1 MKKRNSLGE
10 QKNTVQAQPIDQ
22 ELCSCRQEEPTDCT
36 MQTKNRKKWSL
47 KRKIVTASVSVVL
60 VLILAGFFIFQYL
73 LAGLKTK
80 PITVQPQ
87 ELEVDSSVAEKS
99 KEYKIIN
106 IALFGVDSRDYDKNE
121 GRSDSIMILSVDQK
135 NNTLKLTSIL
145 RDSKVHIDGYGE
157 EKIAHAY
164 AYGGPELAIKTLND
178 NFHLD
183 IQDYATVNFAGL
195 ANVIDAVGGIDI
207 EITEAERQQI
217 NINANS
223 DGLHAETV
231 TSSGLVHLN
240 GAQATA
246 YARIRNIDSD
256 NARADR
262 QKKVLACMLENVKTL
277 SVTEYPNLLRTVLPL
292 VETSLSYTDIIGF
305 APMLLNELPLVQHS
319 IPSEEDHA
327 VGGGNPWV
335 WNFDLDAA
343 ADRLHTFI
351 YEDESTE
358 SSSDDSSPTDGVSE

>member
-1 MKKRNSLGE
+1 MKKKNALGAK
-10 QKNTVQAQPIDQ
+10 KNTVQTQPIDQ
-22 ELCSCRQEEPTDCT
+22 ECCSCRQEEAADCT
-36 MQTKNRKKWSL
+36 TPTKKSNKWPV
-47 KRKIVTASVSVVL
+47 KRKIFITVVSVVL

-73 LAGLKTK
+73 FAGLKTK
-80 PITVQPQ
+80 PIAVPPQ
-87 ELEVDSSVAEKS
+87 ELEIDSSVAEKS

-106 IALFGVDSRDYDKNE
+106 IALFGVDSRNYDKND

-145 RDSKVHIDGYGE
+145 RDSKVRIAGHGE
-157 EKIAHAY
+157 DKIAHAY

-178 NFHLD
+178 NFRLD

-195 ANVIDAVGGIDI
+195 AHVIDAVGGIDI
-207 EITEAERQQI
+207 EITEAERKQI

-223 DGLHAETV
+223 DGLHAELV
-231 TSSGLVHLN
+231 KTSGRVHLN

-277 SVTEYPNLLRTVLPL
+277 SMTEYPNLLRTVLPL

-305 APMLLNELPLVQHS
+305 APMLLNELPLVQNS
-319 IPSEEDHA
+319 IPSDADHA

-335 WNFDLDAA
+335 WKYDLDAA
-343 ADRLHTFI
+343 AKRLHAFI
-351 YEDESTE
+351 YED
-358 SSSDDSSPTDGVSE
+358 DSSEGSAESISASSKEE